1 MNFLAS
7 PEIVTAMAFSGEL
20 SFNPMQ
26 DSLISADG
34 KPFKFEPPSGSMLPA
49 EGFTSGPY
57 QFKDPG
63 YLLLIHQSRLMSLI
77 GRFHSGNR

>member
-26 DSLISADG
+26 DSLIGADG

-49 EGFTSGPY
+49 DGFT
-57 QFKDPG
+57 PG
-63 YLLLIHQSRLMSLI
+63 MSLAFMMALRI
-77 GRFHSGNR
+77 FRQRLPLIISSFDP